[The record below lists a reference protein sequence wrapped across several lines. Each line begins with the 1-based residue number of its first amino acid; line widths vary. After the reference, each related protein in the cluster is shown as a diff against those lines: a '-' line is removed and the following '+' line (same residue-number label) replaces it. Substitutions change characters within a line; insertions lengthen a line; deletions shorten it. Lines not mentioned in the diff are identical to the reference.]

1 MCSWKGGLA
10 PPSFILPASEFLMLD
25 HALRVIGDLPRVT
38 LHAWP
43 TPFMPMEG
51 LTRTLR
57 AQTPGAPTLWV
68 KREDLTSLGAGGN
81 KVRKLEFVLGKAV
94 AEGCDM
100 LLNTGEV
107 QSNQVVQTAAAAA
120 RAGLPCELFL
130 GRTNPPLSE
139 DDEVTGNM
147 LLNRLLGATIHM
159 VPQSAGSA
167 SKAMEA
173 RAAELKAQGRKPHVI
188 ARGASTP
195 EGDAGAVL
203 GLLELLSQA
212 TEARVPVSGIVV
224 SVGSAGTCAGFLV
237 ALTLLARSG
246 RPAIPLYAFDTFG
259 PDYPQPAHAR
269 IMGHAEACW
278 QRLGLPGTCGDE
290 LLRLD
295 TDSVG
300 PGYCRPYPEMLEA
313 IRLTAASEGIIL
325 DPNYTGKTVAG
336 LIRRIR
342 AGQFSAND
350 NLVYLHSGGL
360 PALFAMR
367 RIFD

>member
-1 MCSWKGGLA
+1 
-10 PPSFILPASEFLMLD
+10 MLD
-25 HALRVIGDLPRVT
+25 HALSVINALPRVP

-43 TPFMPMEG
+43 TPFMPMKG
-51 LTRTLR
+51 LTRALR
-57 AQTPGAPTLWV
+57 SRTPHAPTLWV

-81 KVRKLEFVLGKAV
+81 KVRKLEFVLGKAM

-147 LLNRLLGATIHM
+147 LLNRLLGAIIHM
-159 VPQSAGSA
+159 VPPSLGPA
-167 SKAMEA
+167 SKVMEA
-173 RAAELKAQGRKPHVI
+173 RAAELRAQGRRPHVI

-203 GLLELLSQA
+203 ELLELMTQA
-212 TEARVPVSGIVV
+212 KTVGVDVSGVV
-224 SVGSAGTCAGFLV
+224 ISVGSAGTCAGFLV

-246 RPAIPLYAFDTFG
+246 LPTAPLHAFDTFG
-259 PDYPQPAHAR
+259 PDYPQPAYAR

-278 QRLGLPGTCGDE
+278 QRLGLPGLCGDD

-300 PGYCRPYPEMLEA
+300 PGYCRPYPELLEA
-313 IRLTAASEGIIL
+313 MRLTAASEGLIL
-325 DPNYTGKTVAG
+325 DPNYTGKAVAG
-336 LIRRIR
+336 LIRHIL
-342 AGQFSAND
+342 AGKFNASD